1 METIVCVS
9 GHFDPIDISHIE
21 YCKNAKITTG
31 ADHLIVIVNDDK
43 QSITPLDERI
53 AILKEFWFVN
63 RVIGSIDTD
72 GTVCKT
78 LETIYPKPHYFCNGG
93 DQEAITCEKLNITLV
108 DVDVNG
114 VRCFEKER
122 TIWQRI
128 WDGVEYLL
136 YNHI

>member
-1 METIVCVS
+1 MEKIVCVS
-9 GHFDPIDISHIE
+9 DYFDPINTNHIE
-21 YCKNAKITTG
+21 YCKNAKVTTG
-31 ADHLIVIVNDDK
+31 AEHLIVIVKDDG

-53 AILKEFWFVN
+53 AILKEFWFIN

-78 LETIYPKPHYFCNGG
+78 LESIQPKPDYFCNGG
-93 DQEAITCEKLNITLV
+93 DQEALTCKKLNITIV
-108 DVDVNG
+108 DVDG
-114 VRCFEKER
+114 LQCFEKER